1 MHRRTFLKVAA
12 GSVLAAPA
20 IAQPAKTA
28 TLRLIPQSNL
38 TVLDPIW
45 TTATVTGN
53 HGYHVFDTLYS
64 VDSKLQ
70 PKPQMAAG
78 HEVSADGRVWRI
90 KLRDGLRFHDGTPV
104 RSIDCVVSLQRWC
117 KRDGLGQLLDAA
129 VDTWATPDDTTLELR
144 LKKHFPLLLDALA
157 KPDAAVP
164 FMMPERLARTDPMKA
179 VTEMIGSGPYRFLPG
194 DFVSG
199 SLVAYARFDG
209 YVPRGEAP
217 DWATG
222 AKVAHFPRV
231 EWNVIPDPS
240 TAASALQKGEAD
252 WWERPLNDLLP
263 QIERN
268 PQLRTMIQD
277 PSGRLSLMRLNHL
290 HPPFNDVRIR
300 RAVLTAVKQED
311 YMRATIG
318 DDRTLWRECRSL
330 YVCGTPYT
338 SEDAGRRLMTGDLDA
353 ARRML
358 DAAGYAGQKVVII
371 SPSDFPVIGP
381 LGDVTAETLKKIGIN
396 VDLQVMDWGTVV
408 QRRSSKEPV
417 EKGGWSIFHTT
428 GPAVGYANPAVSSL
442 IRGQGQAG
450 WYGWWNNPRAEEM
463 VREWLDSDDEAAQRR
478 LAIAI
483 QDLALEEVATVP
495 LGQFFLKTAY
505 RSSVTGILQGVGVYP
520 WNVRPA

>member
-1 MHRRTFLKVAA
+1 MRRRTLLKAA
-12 GSVLAAPA
+12 ALAPLAAPA
-20 IAQPAKTA
+20 IAQPAKA
-28 TLRLIPQSNL
+28 AALRLIPQSNL

-64 VDSKLQ
+64 ADSHLQ

-78 HEVSADGRVWRI
+78 HEVSDDGRIWRI
-90 KLRDGLRFHDGTPV
+90 KLREGLRFHDNTPV
-104 RSIDCVVSLQRWC
+104 RSLDCAASLQRWC
-117 KRDGLGQLLDAA
+117 KRDGLGQLLNA
-129 VDTWATPDDTTLELR
+129 VVEKWATPDDSTLEIR
-144 LKKHFPLLLDALA
+144 LTKRFPMLLDALA

-164 FMMPERLARTDPMKA
+164 FIMPERLARTDPMKP

-199 SLVAYARFDG
+199 SLVAYAKFDG
-209 YVPRGEAP
+209 YVPRSEAP

-222 AKVAHFPRV
+222 AKIAHFPRV
-231 EWNVIPDPS
+231 EWNVIPDPA
-240 TAASALQKGEAD
+240 TASAALQRGEAD
-252 WWERPLNDLLP
+252 WWERPLNDLFP
-263 QIERN
+263 EMERN
-268 PQLRTMIQD
+268 PQIRTMIQD

-290 HPPFNDVRIR
+290 QPPFNDLRIR

-318 DDRTLWRECRSL
+318 DDHSLWRECRSL

-338 SEDAGRRLMTGDLDA
+338 TEDEGRTLMTGDLDA
-353 ARRML
+353 AKKML
-358 DAAGYAGQKVVII
+358 EAAGYAGQKVVII

-381 LGDVTAETLKKIGIN
+381 LGDVTAETLKKIGMN

-408 QRRSSKEPV
+408 QRRTSKEPV

-428 GPAVGYANPAVSSL
+428 GPAVGYYNPAVSTL
-442 IRGQGQAG
+442 VRGQGQSG
-450 WYGWWNNPRAEEM
+450 WYGWWTYQKVEAM
-463 VREWLDSDDEAAQRR
+463 VREWLDASDEADQKR
-478 LAIAI
+478 LATSI
-483 QDLALEEVATVP
+483 QNLALDEVATVP

-505 RSSVTGILQGVGVYP
+505 RSNITGMLQGVGVYP